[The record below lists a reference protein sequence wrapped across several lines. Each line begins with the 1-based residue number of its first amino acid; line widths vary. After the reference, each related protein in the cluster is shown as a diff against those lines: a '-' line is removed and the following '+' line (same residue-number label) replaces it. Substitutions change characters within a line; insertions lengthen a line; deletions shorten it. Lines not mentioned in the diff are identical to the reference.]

1 MIIVI
6 ITENLSVCV
15 GGWKKKEVG
24 GLNLVLCGGIIS
36 ARIYTHV
43 THK

>member
-6 ITENLSVCV
+6 ITENLCVCV
-15 GGWKKKEVG
+15 GGWKKKVG
-24 GLNLVLCGGIIS
+24 GLNLVLCRGIIS

-43 THK
+43 TH